1 MVFLGVLL
9 EDFEDKMSFNEASLE
24 FDTEALLKYYEA
36 HLIRDRLH
44 ALQRYQWKGQKG
56 GYGNWKWML
65 GQMKAS
71 RTLPDSIPLLMTH
84 AGDRVQW
91 FRAEAEMQRWQE
103 QWEQKLPLDSPSA
116 AAYACQ
122 KAAMYTRR
130 KVEAEKNI
138 KDVGHEE
145 LLGEMANVVAF
156 VESER
161 KKARKFIEAALACI
175 S

>member
-1 MVFLGVLL
+1 MAFLGVLL

-56 GYGNWKWML
+56 GYGNW
-65 GQMKAS
+65 
-71 RTLPDSIPLLMTH
+71 
-84 AGDRVQW
+84 
-91 FRAEAEMQRWQE
+91 AEMQRWQE
-103 QWEQKLPLDSPSA
+103 QWEQKLVELLRTRRRFSKMQSVWEALASLQPLDSPGA
-116 AAYACQ
+116 VAYARQ